1 MIVEWTP
8 TIGTPARVPVEDGLR
23 RTTLDFDRPG
33 ERAGAR
39 EHRAHRVPV
48 AVEVVV
54 VSQRPLFRHGGA
66 ASAPR
71 RRRDPGRPRSGA
83 RGAHRRLELSSG
95 SASRRSPSVSAAASS
110 FASAVPPNPFAEAQS
125 RIGRCAMTRPPLRLG
140 NRVLALLWLLPS
152 LDQPEVDAQA
162 ACDEMR
168 ASRARRKLYRV
179 AWIALAASLLLIHLF
194 TLSTARTAP
203 PRRPALVVLIGNLR
217 GGELAWE
224 SLHRHV
230 LAPNDADLAVLID
243 PTSAQNAANASL
255 LRRATYVWRSSAAR
269 PPPFDIRNGARDAS
283 DPTCFRRGA
292 ATNDVMR
299 AAAAPR

>member
-95 SASRRSPSVSAAASS
+95 SASRRSPSVSAAACGAWGGVCATLMSRRGGVGATLMSRRGGVGATSS
-110 FASAVPPNPFAEAQS
+110 RRFGATRS
-125 RIGRCAMTRPPLRLG
+125 RRWRRPL
-140 NRVLALLWLLPS
+140 V
-152 LDQPEVDAQA
+152 
-162 ACDEMR
+162 
-168 ASRARRKLYRV
+168 SRARCRR
-179 AWIALAASLLLIHLF
+179 IRS
-194 TLSTARTAP
+194 
-203 PRRPALVVLIGNLR
+203 RRPSR
-217 GGELAWE
+217 G
-224 SLHRHV
+224 
-230 LAPNDADLAVLID
+230 
-243 PTSAQNAANASL
+243 
-255 LRRATYVWRSSAAR
+255 
-269 PPPFDIRNGARDAS
+269 
-283 DPTCFRRGA
+283 
-292 ATNDVMR
+292 
-299 AAAAPR
+299 